1 MLSHSPEMS
10 KQRFDAVIVL
20 GENIKKHWGP
30 NEIRYHEERDGRH
43 LYLSPYSKANVLAT
57 SILYLMGVT
66 NTFIFSTAHTAG
78 KSVLSEAEA
87 MANHFRKLL
96 QPLPNYDVWA
106 QKGLHWPLII
116 LEEKS
121 LSTSSNAREVAK
133 IIKSNKITNLGL
145 LTVDFHM
152 PRAELH
158 FKRHG
163 INARTISTQD
173 VLQTVL
179 PGIKDKFMTP
189 QMLDQELRRE
199 RIITAVEKLPLGTTA
214 TGFLARLTRK

>member
-30 NEIRYHEERDGRH
+30 NEIRCHEERDGRH
-43 LYLSPYSKANVLAT
+43 LYLSPYSKANVLAI

-66 NTFIFSTAHTAG
+66 NTFIFSTAHTSG
-78 KSVLSEAEA
+78 KSVPSEAEA

-96 QPLPNYDVWA
+96 QPLPNIAIRNRYLYHVWA

-133 IIKSNKITNLGL
+133 IVKSNKLTNLGL

-152 PRAELH
+152 PRSELH

-163 INARTISTQD
+163 INARTIST
-173 VLQTVL
+173 
-179 PGIKDKFMTP
+179 
-189 QMLDQELRRE
+189 
-199 RIITAVEKLPLGTTA
+199 
-214 TGFLARLTRK
+214 